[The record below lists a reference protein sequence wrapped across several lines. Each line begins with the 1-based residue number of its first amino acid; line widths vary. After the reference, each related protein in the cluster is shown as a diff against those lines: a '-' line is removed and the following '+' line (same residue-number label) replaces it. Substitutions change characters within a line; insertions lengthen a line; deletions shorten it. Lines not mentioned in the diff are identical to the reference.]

1 MTHAATHSSLLD
13 LATLVTGVAALCFYI
28 VRRFTRLPL
37 AVGLV
42 MTSLALAGAAL
53 GLDRLMPGLGVR
65 AGVGAALDGI
75 DFSGFVLGGILS
87 FLIFAAAMEISLTA
101 LRQRW
106 KSVAVLATLGV
117 ALSTL
122 VFGLTLPLV
131 STVGLAAAL
140 LLGAMQSAT
149 DPVSVNALLKTLPG
163 IPDSFKV
170 KLAAES
176 LLNDGVAVV
185 VFATLL
191 PFALASGETPSV
203 GGALLLFL
211 RQAGGGLA
219 LGGAAALLA
228 SWLIRSVDDAALSL
242 LLSILAVLAAYALS
256 LHLDVSGPLAM
267 VVLGITLGNQRPG
280 GALTAAGHAQLHHFW
295 EMVDVVMNAV
305 LFSLMGLQV
314 LVIDFRPQQIGF
326 ILAAIAASLLARF
339 LSVAL
344 PLWLLNRI
352 SNEQSSLGGILVLTW
367 GGLRG
372 GILLALALALPPG
385 QNLLKVGAYA
395 IVLFTLIVQGLTVD
409 RLIRRV
415 FPENVM
421 KS

>member
-1 MTHAATHSSLLD
+1 MHGPAQSSLLD
-13 LATLVTGVAALCFYI
+13 LATLVVGVATLCFYI

-42 MTSLALAGAAL
+42 LTSLALAGAVL
-53 GLDRLMPGLGVR
+53 GLDRLLPGLEVR
-65 AGVGAALDGI
+65 AGVRAALAGI

-87 FLIFAAAMEISLTA
+87 FLIFAAAMEISLST
-101 LRQRW
+101 LKQRW

-122 VFGLTLPLV
+122 VFGLTLPLL
-131 STVGLAAAL
+131 STLGLAAAL

-191 PFALASGETPSV
+191 PFALATGAEPSI

-219 LGGAAALLA
+219 LGGVSALLA
-228 SWLIRSVDDAALSL
+228 SWLIRSVDDAALSI
-242 LLSILAVLAAYALS
+242 LLSLLAVLAAYALS

-280 GALTAAGHAQLHHFW
+280 GALSAAGRAQLRHFW

-314 LVIDFRPQQIGF
+314 LVIDFQPAQVGF

-352 SNEQSSLGGILVLTW
+352 SNETSSLGGILVLTW

-372 GILLALALALPPG
+372 GILLALALALPSG

-409 RLIRRV
+409 WLIRRV
-415 FPENVM
+415 FPEAVA
-421 KS
+421 KP